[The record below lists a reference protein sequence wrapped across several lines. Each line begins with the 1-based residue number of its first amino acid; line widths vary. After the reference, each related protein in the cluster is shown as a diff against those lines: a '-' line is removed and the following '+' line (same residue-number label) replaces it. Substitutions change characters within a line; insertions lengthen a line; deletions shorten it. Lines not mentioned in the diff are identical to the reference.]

1 MLTELINKYYER
13 LNETDIYILERIV
26 SNENKLSSIGIE
38 ELAKLCNTSK
48 STIMRLTKK
57 IGFSG
62 YSEFKNYLKWENK
75 NNTNSEINNELFSAM
90 NTDFQATMRLLEDSL
105 SIQEVV
111 KKIYDSNMIL
121 LYSTGVGQKYCAS
134 EMQRLFMQLN
144 KHMYRADGY
153 EEFNLSSKNLKE
165 NDLVFIFS
173 LSGDAKG
180 LEDVL
185 HILKLNKVTIVSITN
200 MQQNKL
206 STLAD
211 YRLYMF
217 SSPLEVEQK
226 LIHNSFSNAYVVIE
240 YLFRAYFKYKT
251 EVENV

>member
-1 MLTELINKYYER
+1 M
-13 LNETDIYILERIV
+13 
-26 SNENKLSSIGIE
+26 
-38 ELAKLCNTSK
+38 
-48 STIMRLTKK
+48 
-57 IGFSG
+57 
-62 YSEFKNYLKWENK
+62 
-75 NNTNSEINNELFSAM
+75 
-90 NTDFQATMRLLEDSL
+90 
-105 SIQEVV
+105 
-111 KKIYDSNMIL
+111 
-121 LYSTGVGQKYCAS
+121 
-134 EMQRLFMQLN
+134 
-144 KHMYRADGY
+144 
-153 EEFNLSSKNLKE
+153 
-165 NDLVFIFS
+165 
-173 LSGDAKG
+173 SGDAKG

-217 SSPLEVEQK
+217 SSPLELEQK